1 MHADAQRGERI
12 LGGSTTGQDEQKQRG
27 DPEEPHG
34 RAIVGLPHKPH
45 DARQLSGV
53 SNPASEA

>member
-1 MHADAQRGERI
+1 MFDV
-12 LGGSTTGQDEQKQRG
+12 
-27 DPEEPHG
+27 EPTLSEMGIFASYHPDS
-34 RAIVGLPHKPH
+34 VDLHKPH